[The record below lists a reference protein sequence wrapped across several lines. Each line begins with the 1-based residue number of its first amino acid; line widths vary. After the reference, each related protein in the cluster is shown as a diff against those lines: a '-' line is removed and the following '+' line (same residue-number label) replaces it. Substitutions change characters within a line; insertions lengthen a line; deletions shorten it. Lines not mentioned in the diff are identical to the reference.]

1 MSTPADSQME
11 ELAIRIQDPM
21 PTTSCGSADGATAA
35 AAAATSLAR
44 AELEALSLMKLH
56 KRAVDAGI
64 DVLTTLKGAM
74 EADDPKQA
82 IVALLL
88 EEAESIS
95 CD

>member
-1 MSTPADSQME
+1 
-11 ELAIRIQDPM
+11 
-21 PTTSCGSADGATAA
+21 
-35 AAAATSLAR
+35 
-44 AELEALSLMKLH
+44 
-56 KRAVDAGI
+56 VDAGI